1 MYNAHR
7 EIFRLLTIRKKL
19 FSNTLSAYKRDLI
32 QYNNFIIENN
42 GNLEIENADY
52 KIIRSWIVSLVSS
65 NISNRS
71 INRKVSSLK
80 SFYKF
85 LIKTDTIKSSPL
97 KAHSP
102 LKQSKKIQV
111 PFSQEEINSLLDSDF
126 FTNDY
131 KGVLQ
136 KSIIAFFYFTGVRRI
151 ELINIK
157 ESDISLESS
166 TIKVMGKRSKERII
180 PILPKL
186 KKSLKYYREIKSKY
200 NGNTS
205 PEYLFISKNGKQLS
219 EKFVYRT
226 VNEYF
231 KLVSP
236 KIKKAPHVLRH
247 SFATHLI
254 NEGADINSVKELLG
268 HSSLSATQVYS
279 HTSMERIKEVFKNS
293 HPRAK

>member
-1 MYNAHR
+1 MLIEKFIDYLQIEKNYS
-7 EIFRLLTIRKKL
+7 
-19 FSNTLSAYKRDLI
+19 SNTLSAYKKDLI
-32 QYNNFIIENN
+32 EFKNFINENFDKYPIEHA
-42 GNLEIENADY
+42 EY
-52 KIIRSWIVSLVSS
+52 KAIRLWIVELV
-65 NISNRS
+65 NKNLSNRS

-85 LIKTDTIKSSPL
+85 LVKTDTIGSSPL
-97 KAHSP
+97 LAHRP

-111 PFSQEEINSLLDSDF
+111 PFSKEEINSLLDSDSF
-126 FTNDY
+126 KNDFS
-131 KGVLQ
+131 GVLQ
-136 KSIIAFFYFTGVRRI
+136 KTIITFFYFTGVRRI

-157 ESDISLESS
+157 ESDINMDSS
-166 TIKVMGKRSKERII
+166 TIRIMGKRSKERII
-180 PILPKL
+180 PMLPKL
-186 KKSLKYYREIKSKY
+186 KKSIVDYLYLRSQEFNKE
-200 NGNTS
+200 TL
-205 PEYLFISKNGKQLS
+205 EYLFVSRSGSQLS
-219 EKFVYRT
+219 EKYVYRT

-236 KIKKAPHVLRH
+236 KVKKAPHVLRH

>member
-1 MYNAHR
+1 MLIEKFIDYLQIEKNYS
-7 EIFRLLTIRKKL
+7 
-19 FSNTLSAYKRDLI
+19 SNTLSAYKKDLI
-32 QYNNFIIENN
+32 EFKNFINENFNKYPIEHA
-42 GNLEIENADY
+42 EY
-52 KIIRSWIVSLVSS
+52 KAIRLWIVELV
-65 NISNRS
+65 NKNLSNRS

-85 LIKTDTIKSSPL
+85 LVKTDTIGSSPL
-97 KAHSP
+97 LAHSP

-111 PFSQEEINSLLDSDF
+111 PFSKEEINSLLDSDSF
-126 FTNDY
+126 KNDFR
-131 KGVLQ
+131 GVLQ
-136 KSIIAFFYFTGVRRI
+136 KTIITFFYFTGVRRI
-151 ELINIK
+151 ELINIR
-157 ESDISLESS
+157 ESDINMDSS
-166 TIKVMGKRSKERII
+166 TIRIVGKRSKERII
-180 PILPKL
+180 PMLPKL
-186 KKSLKYYREIKSKY
+186 KKSIVDYLYLRSQEFNKK
-200 NGNTS
+200 TL
-205 PEYLFISKNGKQLS
+205 EYLFVSRSGSQLS
-219 EKFVYRT
+219 EKYVYRT

-236 KIKKAPHVLRH
+236 KVKKAPHILRH

>member
-1 MYNAHR
+1 MLIEKFLDYLQLEKNYS
-7 EIFRLLTIRKKL
+7 
-19 FSNTLSAYKRDLI
+19 SNTLSAYKRDLI
-32 QYNNFIIENN
+32 QYNKFIIENN

-52 KIIRSWIVSLVSS
+52 KIIRSWIVSMVNS

-85 LIKTDTIKSSPL
+85 LIKTDTITSSPL

-186 KKSLKYYREIKSKY
+186 KKSLEDYREIKSKFI
-200 NGNTS
+200 GNTTS
-205 PEYLFISKNGKQLS
+205 KYLFISKNGKQLS

>member
-1 MYNAHR
+1 MLIEKFIDYLQIEKNYS
-7 EIFRLLTIRKKL
+7 
-19 FSNTLSAYKRDLI
+19 SNTLSAYKKDLI
-32 QYNNFIIENN
+32 EFKNFINENFDRYPIEHA
-42 GNLEIENADY
+42 EY
-52 KIIRSWIVSLVSS
+52 KAIRLWIVELV
-65 NISNRS
+65 NKNLTNRS

-85 LIKTDTIKSSPL
+85 LVKTDTIGSSPL
-97 KAHSP
+97 LAHSP

-111 PFSQEEINSLLDSDF
+111 PFSKEEINSLLDSDSF
-126 FTNDY
+126 KNDFR
-131 KGVLQ
+131 GVLQ
-136 KSIIAFFYFTGVRRI
+136 KTIITLFYFTGVRRI

-157 ESDISLESS
+157 ESDINMDSS
-166 TIKVMGKRSKERII
+166 TIRIMGKRSKERII
-180 PILPKL
+180 PMLPKL
-186 KKSLKYYREIKSKY
+186 KKSIVDYLYLRSQEFNKE
-200 NGNTS
+200 TL
-205 PEYLFISKNGKQLS
+205 EYLFVSRSGSQLS
-219 EKFVYRT
+219 EKYVYRT

-236 KIKKAPHVLRH
+236 KVKKAPHVLRH

>member
-1 MYNAHR
+1 MLIEKFLDYLQLEKNYS
-7 EIFRLLTIRKKL
+7 
-19 FSNTLSAYKRDLI
+19 SNTLSAYKRDLI

-52 KIIRSWIVSLVSS
+52 KIIRSWIVNLVSS

-186 KKSLKYYREIKSKY
+186 KKSLKYYREIRSKY

-226 VNEYF
+226 VNGYF

>member
-1 MYNAHR
+1 MLIEKFIDYLQIEKNYS
-7 EIFRLLTIRKKL
+7 
-19 FSNTLSAYKRDLI
+19 SNTLSAYKKDLI
-32 QYNNFIIENN
+32 EFKNFINENFDRYPIEHA
-42 GNLEIENADY
+42 EY
-52 KIIRSWIVSLVSS
+52 KAIRLWIVELV
-65 NISNRS
+65 NKNLSNRS

-85 LIKTDTIKSSPL
+85 LVKTDTIGSSPL
-97 KAHSP
+97 LAHSP

-111 PFSQEEINSLLDSDF
+111 PFSKEEINSLLDSDSF
-126 FTNDY
+126 KNDFR
-131 KGVLQ
+131 GVLQ
-136 KSIIAFFYFTGVRRI
+136 KTIITFFYFTGVRRI

-157 ESDISLESS
+157 ESDINMDSS
-166 TIKVMGKRSKERII
+166 TIRIMGKRSKERII
-180 PILPKL
+180 PMLPKL
-186 KKSLKYYREIKSKY
+186 EKSIVDYLYLRSQEFNKKNL
-200 NGNTS
+200 
-205 PEYLFISKNGKQLS
+205 EYLFVSSSGSRLS
-219 EKFVYRT
+219 EKYVYRT

-236 KIKKAPHVLRH
+236 KVKKAPHVLRH

>member
-1 MYNAHR
+1 MLIEKFLDYLQLEKNYS
-7 EIFRLLTIRKKL
+7 
-19 FSNTLSAYKRDLI
+19 SNTLSAYKRDLI
-32 QYNNFIIENN
+32 QYNKFIIDNN
-42 GNLEIENADY
+42 GNLKIENADY
-52 KIIRSWIVSLVSS
+52 KIIRSWIVSMVNS

-126 FTNDY
+126 FTDDY

>member
-1 MYNAHR
+1 MLIEKFLDYLQLEKNYS
-7 EIFRLLTIRKKL
+7 
-19 FSNTLSAYKRDLI
+19 SNTLSAYKRDLI
-32 QYNNFIIENN
+32 QYNKFIIENN

-52 KIIRSWIVSLVSS
+52 KIIRSWIVSMVNS

-85 LIKTDTIKSSPL
+85 LIKTDTITSSPL

-186 KKSLKYYREIKSKY
+186 KKSLKYYREIKSKFK
-200 NGNTS
+200 GNTS

>member
-1 MYNAHR
+1 MLIEKFIEYLKIEKNY
-7 EIFRLLTIRKKL
+7 
-19 FSNTLSAYKRDLI
+19 SVNTLSAYNKDLMEF
-32 QYNNFIIENN
+32 QVFINENYDKCVIENV
-42 GNLEIENADY
+42 DY
-52 KIIRSWIVSLVSS
+52 KIIRSWIVLLV
-65 NISNRS
+65 NKNLSNRS

-85 LIKTDTIKSSPL
+85 LVKTDTINSSPL
-97 KAHSP
+97 IAHSP

-111 PFSQEEINSLLDSDF
+111 PFSKDEIGALLDSDF
-126 FTNDY
+126 FKSDY

-136 KSIIAFFYFTGVRRI
+136 KTIILFFYFTGVRRI
-151 ELINIK
+151 ELINLK
-157 ESDISLESS
+157 TSDINMDSY
-166 TIKVMGKRSKERII
+166 TIRIMGKRNKERII
-180 PILPKL
+180 PMLPKL
-186 KKSLKYYREIKSKY
+186 KESINEYLKIKSQEFI
-200 NGNTS
+200 NEI
-205 PEYLFISKNGKQLS
+205 PDYLFISKSGIQLS
-219 EKFVYRT
+219 EKYVYRT

-236 KIKKAPHVLRH
+236 KVKKAPHVLRH

-279 HTSMERIKEVFKNS
+279 HTSMERIKEVFKSS

>member
-1 MYNAHR
+1 MLIEKFIDYLQIEKNYS
-7 EIFRLLTIRKKL
+7 
-19 FSNTLSAYKRDLI
+19 SNTLLAYKKDLI
-32 QYNNFIIENN
+32 EFKNFINENFDKYPIEHA
-42 GNLEIENADY
+42 EY
-52 KIIRSWIVSLVSS
+52 KAIRLWIVELV
-65 NISNRS
+65 NKNLSNRS

-85 LIKTDTIKSSPL
+85 LVKTDTIGSSPL
-97 KAHSP
+97 LAHSP

-111 PFSQEEINSLLDSDF
+111 PFSKEEINSLLDSDSF
-126 FTNDY
+126 KNDFR
-131 KGVLQ
+131 GVLQ
-136 KSIIAFFYFTGVRRI
+136 KTIITFFYFTGVRRI

-157 ESDISLESS
+157 ESDINMDSS
-166 TIKVMGKRSKERII
+166 TIRIMGKRSKERII
-180 PILPKL
+180 PMLPKL
-186 KKSLKYYREIKSKY
+186 EKSIVDYLYLRSQEFNKE
-200 NGNTS
+200 TL
-205 PEYLFISKNGKQLS
+205 EYLFVSRSGSQLS
-219 EKFVYRT
+219 EKYVYRT

-236 KIKKAPHVLRH
+236 KVKKAPHVLRH

>member
-1 MYNAHR
+1 MLIEKFLDYLQLEKNYS
-7 EIFRLLTIRKKL
+7 
-19 FSNTLSAYKRDLI
+19 SNTLSAYKRDLI
-32 QYNNFIIENN
+32 QYYNFIIENN

>member
-1 MYNAHR
+1 MLIEKFIEYLQIEKNY
-7 EIFRLLTIRKKL
+7 
-19 FSNTLSAYKRDLI
+19 SVNTLTAYKKDLMEF
-32 QYNNFIIENN
+32 QAFIKDNYDKYVIENV
-42 GNLEIENADY
+42 DY
-52 KIIRSWIVSLVSS
+52 KIIRSWIVILV
-65 NISNRS
+65 NKNLSNRS

-85 LIKTDTIKSSPL
+85 LVKTDTISSSPL
-97 KAHSP
+97 IAHSP

-111 PFSQEEINSLLDSDF
+111 PFSKEEIGALLDSNF
-126 FTNDY
+126 FKNDY
-131 KGVLQ
+131 RGVLH
-136 KSIIAFFYFTGVRRI
+136 KTIISFFYFTGVRRI
-151 ELINIK
+151 ELINLK
-157 ESDISLESS
+157 ASDIKMNSS
-166 TIKVMGKRSKERII
+166 TIRIMGKRNKERII
-180 PILPKL
+180 PMLPRL
-186 KKSLKYYREIKSKY
+186 KESINEYLKIKSQEFNYKI
-200 NGNTS
+200 S
-205 PEYLFISKNGKQLS
+205 EYLFVSKSGIQLS
-219 EKFVYRT
+219 EKYVYRT

-236 KIKKAPHVLRH
+236 KVKKAPHVLRH

>member
-1 MYNAHR
+1 MLIEKFIDYLQIEKNYS
-7 EIFRLLTIRKKL
+7 
-19 FSNTLSAYKRDLI
+19 SNTLSAYKKDLIEFKNFINENFDKYPIEHAKYKAIRLWIVELVNRDL
-32 QYNNFIIENN
+32 
-42 GNLEIENADY
+42 
-52 KIIRSWIVSLVSS
+52 
-65 NISNRS
+65 SNRS

-85 LIKTDTIKSSPL
+85 LVKTDTIGSSPL
-97 KAHSP
+97 LAHSP

-111 PFSQEEINSLLDSDF
+111 PFSKEEINSLLDSDSF
-126 FTNDY
+126 KNDFR
-131 KGVLQ
+131 GVLQ
-136 KSIIAFFYFTGVRRI
+136 KTIITFFYFTGVRRI

-157 ESDISLESS
+157 ESDINMDSS
-166 TIKVMGKRSKERII
+166 TIRIMGKRSKERII
-180 PILPKL
+180 PMLPKL
-186 KKSLKYYREIKSKY
+186 KKSIVDYLYLRSQEFNKK
-200 NGNTS
+200 NL
-205 PEYLFISKNGKQLS
+205 EYLFVSRSGEQLS
-219 EKFVYRT
+219 EKYVYRT

-236 KIKKAPHVLRH
+236 KVKKAPHVLRH

>member
-1 MYNAHR
+1 MMLIEKFLDYLQFEKNYS
-7 EIFRLLTIRKKL
+7 
-19 FSNTLSAYKRDLI
+19 SNTLNAYKRDLI
-32 QYNNFIIENN
+32 QYNKFVAEYNDKLKIEEVN
-42 GNLEIENADY
+42 Y
-52 KIIRSWIVSLVSS
+52 KIIRSWIVTMVNN

-80 SFYKF
+80 SFYNF
-85 LIKTDTIKSSPL
+85 LIKTETINSSPL
-97 KAHSP
+97 KAHTP

-111 PFSQEEINSLLDSDF
+111 PFSQDEINSLLDSDF

-131 KGVLQ
+131 RGILQ
-136 KSIIAFFYFTGVRRI
+136 KTIIAFFYFTGVRRI
-151 ELINIK
+151 ELITLK
-157 ESDISLESS
+157 ESDINIESS
-166 TIKVMGKRSKERII
+166 TVKIMGKRSKERII

-186 KKSLKYYREIKSKY
+186 KKAIIFFNEIKFKFH
-200 NGNTS
+200 NQTS
-205 PEYLFISKNGKQLS
+205 SDYFFISKNGKQLS

-268 HSSLSATQVYS
+268 HTSLSATQVYS

>member
-1 MYNAHR
+1 MLIEKFLDYLQFEKNYS
-7 EIFRLLTIRKKL
+7 
-19 FSNTLSAYKRDLI
+19 SNTLNAYKRDLI
-32 QYNNFIIENN
+32 QYNKFVAEYNDKLKIEEVN
-42 GNLEIENADY
+42 Y
-52 KIIRSWIVSLVSS
+52 KIIRSWIVTMVNN

-80 SFYKF
+80 SFYNF
-85 LIKTDTIKSSPL
+85 LIKTETINSSPL
-97 KAHSP
+97 KAHTP

-111 PFSQEEINSLLDSDF
+111 PFSQDEINSLLDSDF

-131 KGVLQ
+131 RGILQ
-136 KSIIAFFYFTGVRRI
+136 KTIIAFFYFTGVRRI
-151 ELINIK
+151 ELITLK
-157 ESDISLESS
+157 ESDVNIESL
-166 TIKVMGKRSKERII
+166 TVKIMGKRSKERII

-186 KKSLKYYREIKSKY
+186 KKAIIFFNEIKFKFHDQ
-200 NGNTS
+200 TS
-205 PEYLFISKNGKQLS
+205 SDYFFISKNGKQLS

>member
-1 MYNAHR
+1 MLIEKFLDYLQLEKNYS
-7 EIFRLLTIRKKL
+7 L
-19 FSNTLSAYKRDLI
+19 NTLSAYKRDLI
-32 QYNNFIIENN
+32 QYNKFIIENN
-42 GNLEIENADY
+42 GNLKIEKADY
-52 KIIRSWIVSLVSS
+52 KVIRSWIISMVNS

-85 LIKTDTIKSSPL
+85 LIKTETINSSPL

-111 PFSQEEINSLLDSDF
+111 PFSKEEINSLLDSDF

-136 KSIIAFFYFTGVRRI
+136 KTIIAFFYFTGVRRI
-151 ELINIK
+151 ELITIK

-166 TIKVMGKRSKERII
+166 TVKIMGKRSKERII

-186 KKSLKYYREIKSKY
+186 KKAIIFFKEIKSKFL
-200 NGNTS
+200 GQTS
-205 PEYLFISKNGKQLS
+205 SDYFFTSKNGKQLS

>member
-1 MYNAHR
+1 MLIEKFIDYLQIEKNYS
-7 EIFRLLTIRKKL
+7 
-19 FSNTLSAYKRDLI
+19 SNTLSAYKKDLI
-32 QYNNFIIENN
+32 EFKNFINENFDKYPIEHS
-42 GNLEIENADY
+42 EY
-52 KIIRSWIVSLVSS
+52 KAIRLWIVELV
-65 NISNRS
+65 NKNLSNRS

-85 LIKTDTIKSSPL
+85 LVKTDTISSSPL
-97 KAHSP
+97 LAHSP

-111 PFSQEEINSLLDSDF
+111 PFSKEEINSLLDSDSF
-126 FTNDY
+126 KNDFR
-131 KGVLQ
+131 GVLQ
-136 KSIIAFFYFTGVRRI
+136 KTIITFFYFTGVRRI

-157 ESDISLESS
+157 ESDINMGSS
-166 TIKVMGKRSKERII
+166 TIRIMGKRSKERII
-180 PILPKL
+180 PMLPKL
-186 KKSLKYYREIKSKY
+186 KKSIVDYLYLRSQEFNKE
-200 NGNTS
+200 TL
-205 PEYLFISKNGKQLS
+205 EYLFVSRSGSQLS
-219 EKFVYRT
+219 EKYVYRT

-236 KIKKAPHVLRH
+236 KVKKAPHVLRH

>member
-1 MYNAHR
+1 MLIEKFIDYLQIEKNYS
-7 EIFRLLTIRKKL
+7 
-19 FSNTLSAYKRDLI
+19 SNTLSAYKKDLI
-32 QYNNFIIENN
+32 EFKNFINENFEKYPIEHA
-42 GNLEIENADY
+42 EYRA
-52 KIIRSWIVSLVSS
+52 IRLWIVKLV
-65 NISNRS
+65 NKNLSNRS

-85 LIKTDTIKSSPL
+85 LVKTDTISSSPL
-97 KAHSP
+97 LAHSP

-111 PFSQEEINSLLDSDF
+111 PFSKEEINSLLDSDSF
-126 FTNDY
+126 KGDFR
-131 KGVLQ
+131 GVLQ
-136 KSIIAFFYFTGVRRI
+136 KTIITFFYFTGVRRI

-157 ESDISLESS
+157 ESDINMDSS
-166 TIKVMGKRSKERII
+166 AIRIIGKRSKERII
-180 PILPKL
+180 PMLPKL
-186 KKSLKYYREIKSKY
+186 KKSINDYLNLRSNEFNNK
-200 NGNTS
+200 TL
-205 PEYLFISKNGKQLS
+205 EYLFVSKSGSQLS
-219 EKFVYRT
+219 EKYVYRT

-236 KIKKAPHVLRH
+236 KVKKAPHVLRH

>member
-1 MYNAHR
+1 MLIEKFLDYLQLEKNYS
-7 EIFRLLTIRKKL
+7 
-19 FSNTLSAYKRDLI
+19 SNTLSAYKRDLI
-32 QYNNFIIENN
+32 QYNKFIVENN
-42 GNLEIENADY
+42 CNLEIENADY
-52 KIIRSWIVSLVSS
+52 KIIRSWIVSMVNS

-85 LIKTDTIKSSPL
+85 LIKTETIRSSPL

-186 KKSLKYYREIKSKY
+186 KKSIKFYREIKSKLI
-200 NGNTS
+200 GNTS
-205 PEYLFISKNGKQLS
+205 FEYLFISKNGKQLS

>member
-1 MYNAHR
+1 MLIEKFLDYLQLEKNYS
-7 EIFRLLTIRKKL
+7 
-19 FSNTLSAYKRDLI
+19 SNTLSAYKRDLI
-32 QYNNFIIENN
+32 QYNKFIIENN

-52 KIIRSWIVSLVSS
+52 KIIRSWIVSMVNS

-85 LIKTDTIKSSPL
+85 LIKTDTITSSPL

-186 KKSLKYYREIKSKY
+186 KKSLEDYREIKSKFK
-200 NGNTS
+200 GNTS

>member
-1 MYNAHR
+1 MLIEKFLDYLQLEKNYS
-7 EIFRLLTIRKKL
+7 
-19 FSNTLSAYKRDLI
+19 SNTLSAYKRDLI
-32 QYNNFIIENN
+32 QYNKFIVENN
-42 GNLEIENADY
+42 CNLEIENADY
-52 KIIRSWIVSLVSS
+52 KIIRSWIVSMVNS

-85 LIKTDTIKSSPL
+85 LIKTETIRSSPL

-186 KKSLKYYREIKSKY
+186 KKSIKFYREIKSKL

-205 PEYLFISKNGKQLS
+205 FEYLFISKKGKQLS

-279 HTSMERIKEVFKNS
+279 HTSMERIIEVFKNS

>member
-1 MYNAHR
+1 M
-7 EIFRLLTIRKKL
+7 
-19 FSNTLSAYKRDLI
+19 
-32 QYNNFIIENN
+32 
-42 GNLEIENADY
+42 
-52 KIIRSWIVSLVSS
+52 SS

-186 KKSLKYYREIKSKY
+186 KKSLENYREIKSKFT
-200 NGNTS
+200 GNTS
-205 PEYLFISKNGKQLS
+205 PKYLFISKNCKQLS

>member
-1 MYNAHR
+1 MLIEKFIDYLQIEKNYS
-7 EIFRLLTIRKKL
+7 
-19 FSNTLSAYKRDLI
+19 SNTLTAYKKDLI
-32 QYNNFIIENN
+32 EFNNFINENFDKYPIEHA
-42 GNLEIENADY
+42 EY
-52 KIIRSWIVSLVSS
+52 KGIRLWIVELV
-65 NISNRS
+65 NKNLSNRS

-85 LIKTDTIKSSPL
+85 LVKTDTIGSSPL
-97 KAHSP
+97 LAHSP

-111 PFSQEEINSLLDSDF
+111 PFSKEEINSLLDSDSF
-126 FTNDY
+126 KNNFR
-131 KGVLQ
+131 GVLQ
-136 KSIIAFFYFTGVRRI
+136 KTIITFFYFTGVRRI

-157 ESDISLESS
+157 ESDINMDSS
-166 TIKVMGKRSKERII
+166 TIRIMGKRSKERII
-180 PILPKL
+180 PMLPKL
-186 KKSLKYYREIKSKY
+186 KKSIVDYLYLRSQEFNKK
-200 NGNTS
+200 TL
-205 PEYLFISKNGKQLS
+205 EYLFVSRSGSQLS
-219 EKFVYRT
+219 EKYVYRT

-236 KIKKAPHVLRH
+236 KVKKAPHVLRH

>member
-1 MYNAHR
+1 MLIEKFIEYLKIEKNY
-7 EIFRLLTIRKKL
+7 
-19 FSNTLSAYKRDLI
+19 SVNTLSAYKKDLI
-32 QYNNFIIENN
+32 EFQVFINENFDKCVIENV
-42 GNLEIENADY
+42 DY
-52 KIIRSWIVSLVSS
+52 KIIRSWIVLLV
-65 NISNRS
+65 NKNLSNRS

-85 LIKTDTIKSSPL
+85 LVKTETINSSPL
-97 KAHSP
+97 IAHSP

-111 PFSQEEINSLLDSDF
+111 PFSKDEIGALLDSDF
-126 FTNDY
+126 FKSDY

-136 KSIIAFFYFTGVRRI
+136 KTIISFFYFTGVRRI
-151 ELINIK
+151 ELINLK
-157 ESDISLESS
+157 TSDINMNSY
-166 TIKVMGKRSKERII
+166 TIRITGKRNKERII
-180 PILPKL
+180 PMLPKL
-186 KKSLKYYREIKSKY
+186 KESISEYLKIKSQEF
-200 NGNTS
+200 NNVIS
-205 PEYLFISKNGKQLS
+205 DYLFISKSGIQLS
-219 EKFVYRT
+219 EKYVYRT

-236 KIKKAPHVLRH
+236 KVKKAPHVLRH

-279 HTSMERIKEVFKNS
+279 HTSMERIKEVFKDT

>member
-1 MYNAHR
+1 MLIEKFIDYLQIEKNYS
-7 EIFRLLTIRKKL
+7 
-19 FSNTLSAYKRDLI
+19 SNTLSAYKKDLI
-32 QYNNFIIENN
+32 EFKNFINENFDKYPIEHA
-42 GNLEIENADY
+42 EY
-52 KIIRSWIVSLVSS
+52 KAIRLWIVELV
-65 NISNRS
+65 NKNLSNRS

-85 LIKTDTIKSSPL
+85 LVKTDTIGSSPL
-97 KAHSP
+97 LAHSP

-111 PFSQEEINSLLDSDF
+111 PFSKEEINSLLDSDSF
-126 FTNDY
+126 KNDFR
-131 KGVLQ
+131 GVLQ
-136 KSIIAFFYFTGVRRI
+136 KTIITFFYFTGVRRI

-157 ESDISLESS
+157 ESDINMDSS
-166 TIKVMGKRSKERII
+166 TIRIMGKRSKERII
-180 PILPKL
+180 PMLPRL
-186 KKSLKYYREIKSKY
+186 KKSIIDYLYLRSQEFNKK
-200 NGNTS
+200 NL
-205 PEYLFISKNGKQLS
+205 EYLFVSRDGSQLS
-219 EKFVYRT
+219 EKYVYRT

-236 KIKKAPHVLRH
+236 KVKKAPHVLRH